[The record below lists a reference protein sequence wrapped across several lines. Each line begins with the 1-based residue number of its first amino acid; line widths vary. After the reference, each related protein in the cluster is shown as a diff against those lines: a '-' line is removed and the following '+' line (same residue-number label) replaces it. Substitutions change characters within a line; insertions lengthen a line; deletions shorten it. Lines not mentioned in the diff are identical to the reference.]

1 MRVLGG
7 RRLGGIAGGLW
18 LAGGN
23 VVEEVVETVCAALCG
38 VELVPEV
45 LVLLEDGGGDEGEL
59 GGWGLGAA
67 VDAQRRASCSSGVWG
82 GGRRC
87 AVPTAAT
94 GAGGTA
100 AGLGARWVGAY
111 G

>member
-1 MRVLGG
+1 ME
-7 RRLGGIAGGLW
+7 GLL

-23 VVEEVVETVCAALCG
+23 VVEEVVKTVCAALCG

-45 LVLLEDGGGDEGEL
+45 LVLLEHGGEDEGEL
-59 GGWGLGAA
+59 GRWGLEAA
-67 VDAQRRASCSSGVWG
+67 VDAQRRASGSSGVWG
-82 GGRRC
+82 CGRRC

-100 AGLGARWVGAY
+100 AGLGARWVGAC